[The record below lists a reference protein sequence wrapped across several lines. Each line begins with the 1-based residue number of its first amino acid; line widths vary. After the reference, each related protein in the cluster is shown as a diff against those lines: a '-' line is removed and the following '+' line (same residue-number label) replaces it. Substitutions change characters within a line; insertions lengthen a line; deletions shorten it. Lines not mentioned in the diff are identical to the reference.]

1 MPKINYSISK
11 VNFYATRT
19 TYARYIPLC
28 AKINLHGF
36 RELLSINKRNKFKQK
51 TNPGQPK
58 GMIRRMTKKEKYT
71 SKAISFSIS

>member
-19 TYARYIPLC
+19 TYAHYIPLC

-36 RELLSINKRNKFKQK
+36 RELISINKRNKFKEK
-51 TNPGQPK
+51 NNP
-58 GMIRRMTKKEKYT
+58 
-71 SKAISFSIS
+71 